1 MSSFW
6 NGLRITHRFMVV
18 LGAFVLSVLVMA
30 GIGLSGLASAS
41 KSLQTLYDESMARS
55 QLASESIEQTL
66 NNRMQ
71 VLLAFQHD
79 PTGQLA
85 RIHDHEV
92 DEHLNGIAANQAR
105 ANDIHKKLGEG
116 NLDAKERA
124 LLDAVLAARAAWRPK
139 LAQAID
145 AVRANN
151 YSAQTMAD
159 FLAAGRAEGQQVLNT
174 TAALRAYQLELADQ
188 HNQAA
193 QERYHQALWI
203 FVAAALLL
211 LLPSLLLALALLRRL
226 KQGFQSASTALRQM
240 AASDLSHPVHHDGA
254 DEIGDMLQHLETMRS
269 SLGQVVGQVKAGTV
283 AIAGAS
289 AQVAAGAQDL
299 SGRTE
304 QQASALEQTA
314 SATEELSSTVQHNAD
329 NAMQASQL
337 AGEARRAAQSGG
349 DIVEQMVQT
358 MAEIDQSAKKIVDII
373 GVIDGIAFQTNIL
386 ALNAAVEAARAGE
399 QGRGFAVV
407 AAEVRSLAGRSA
419 EAAREVQR
427 LISDAVAKAENGN
440 IQAAQ
445 AGSAMHDIVGGIQRV
460 ASIVDEIASA
470 SREQASGLGQINQA
484 VGHLDGV
491 TQQNAALV
499 EETSAAS
506 SALQQQASHLA
517 ALADT
522 FQLEGHGHY
531 PVLHRPI

>member
-1 MSSFW
+1 MLNVW
-6 NGLRITHRFMVV
+6 NRLRITHRFMVV
-18 LGAFVLSVLVMA
+18 LGAFVLCVLVMA
-30 GIGLSGLASAS
+30 GIGLSGMALARDDLRSLYQEAMVRS
-41 KSLQTLYDESMARS
+41 QMSDQIVQLQTD
-55 QLASESIEQTL
+55 T
-66 NNRMQ
+66 RMQ

-79 PTGQLA
+79 PKGELA
-85 RIHDHEV
+85 AAHDH
-92 DEHLNGIAANQAR
+92 DIREHLEAIANNQSNANA
-105 ANDIHKKLGEG
+105 IHKSLVQDSK
-116 NLDAKERA
+116 DAEELA
-124 LLDAVLAARAAWRPK
+124 LLEGAAQARAAWRPK
-139 LAQAID
+139 LRNALD
-145 AVRANN
+145 ALERQDF
-151 YSAQTMAD
+151 SAQVMAD
-159 FLAAGRAEGQQVLNT
+159 FLAATRNEGAQVLMT
-174 TAALRAYQLELADQ
+174 MEMLRTHQLMLA
-188 HNQAA
+188 HAFYNQSE
-193 QERYHQALWI
+193 ERYQRALWV
-203 FVAAALLL
+203 FGGAAALL
-211 LLPSLLLALALLRRL
+211 LLPSLLLALALLQRL
-226 KQGFQSASTALRQM
+226 TRGFQSASTALRQM

-269 SLGQVVGQVKAGTV
+269 NLGQVVGQVKAGTV

-329 NAMQASQL
+329 NAIQASQL
-337 AGEARRAAQSGG
+337 AGEARRAAQNGG
-349 DIVEQMVQT
+349 DIVGHMVQT
-358 MAEIDQSAKKIVDII
+358 MSEIDQSAKKIVDII

-407 AAEVRSLAGRSA
+407 AAEVRRLAGRSA

-470 SREQASGLGQINQA
+470 SREQASGLAQINQA

-506 SALQQQASHLA
+506 NALQQQASHLA

-522 FQLEGHGHY
+522 FRLDAGSQAL
-531 PVLHRPI
+531 VR